1 MKKAKSLLALI
12 LAMLIAFGGTVCAF
26 AADPAEAEPNNAI
39 TTATEL
45 NLDKGIKGKISDAND
60 EDYYALTVAESGLI
74 TVSLAHDV
82 KTSADPV
89 MPYFV
94 ATALSAD
101 GETEIDSV
109 KSAGTDS
116 KVSFDFSVNA
126 GVYYI
131 KVEMGNVLDET
142 LEYTLTAKI
151 NKTALIEKE
160 PNDTT
165 SQATTLKLSKKGETN
180 LYYGAI
186 TDGDVDYYA
195 VTFDAPS
202 LATFGI
208 YNTASKNGNYTATL
222 IKIVDG
228 INGETLPKE
237 VGVIEIKDGET
248 VKDSP
253 LLGVNGGKYYL
264 KVEGVGASTGGY
276 QVRVYAGSSNS
287 TDEYEYN
294 NIDKYANLL
303 NAGKYFTGNIFADDD
318 LYKDVDVFKFKAPK
332 KNNGYDIVLA
342 DYDGKKDVVNGQW
355 TIEVTNENGD
365 VINAKTT
372 VLNTETVTVSTDV
385 LAEGTY
391 YITITAGNVFTGET
405 YKVSLTE
412 KKKSEVKDDKDD
424 GITSFDEFIANIK
437 AVDWS
442 GFWKNFEGWF
452 EYINIIG
459 IVQDIMPGI
468 ISLLSD
474 LVFSKV

>member
-26 AADPAEAEPNNAI
+26 AADPAEIEPNNEF

-45 NLDKGIKGKISDAND
+45 NLDKGIKGKVFEAEDK
-60 EDYYALTVAESGLI
+60 DYYALTVAESGLI
-74 TVSLAHDV
+74 TVSLTHDV
-82 KTSADPV
+82 KTSADPA
-89 MPYFV
+89 MSYFV
-94 ATALSAD
+94 VTALDA
-101 GETEIDSV
+101 EKNVVDSV

-131 KVEMGNVLDET
+131 LVEMGNILDET

-160 PNDTT
+160 SNDTT
-165 SQATTLKLSKKGETN
+165 SQATALKLSKKGETN

-186 TDGDVDYYA
+186 TEGDVDYYV

-228 INGETLPKE
+228 IDGETIPKE

-253 LLGVNGGKYYL
+253 LFGVNGGTYYL
-264 KVEGVGASTGGY
+264 KVAGVGASTGGY
-276 QVRVYAGSSNS
+276 QVRVYAGASNS

-303 NAGKYFTGNIFADDD
+303 NAGKYYTGNIFANDD
-318 LYKDVDVFKFKAPK
+318 LYADVDVFKFKAPK
-332 KNNGYDIVLA
+332 SNNGYEIVLA
-342 DYDGKKDVVNGQW
+342 DYDGKKDVANGQW
-355 TIEVTNENGD
+355 TIEVSNENGD
-365 VINAKTT
+365 IINAKTT
-372 VLNTETVTVSTDV
+372 VSNSETVTVSTSV

-405 YKVSLTE
+405 YKVSLNE
-412 KKKSEVKDDKDD
+412 KKKSDVADDKDD

-437 AVDWS
+437 AIDWS

-468 ISLLSD
+468 VSFLSD